1 MKKHLL
7 ASLLLGSTLVCGGA
21 EARVRWTEE
30 QANAW
35 YGKQPWLVGSNYT
48 PATAIN
54 QMEMWQAETWD
65 PKRID
70 YELGLAQGI
79 GMNTMRV
86 FLHDQLWTSDPE
98 GFRRRIDEFLTLA
111 QRHGIKPLFVLF
123 DSCWDPDPKL
133 GPQHPPIPGVHNSG
147 WVQGP
152 GLPGLRDKTRYP
164 AYRAYVQGVIGA
176 FRNDD
181 RVLGW
186 DVWNE
191 PDNGA
196 DQYKGQEGKEPLVRA
211 LLAQVFDWARAAE
224 PSQPIT
230 SGVWQHDDWSQ
241 NGGKLTPM
249 EKLQL
254 SQSDVISF
262 HDYNWPEK
270 FEARV
275 KQLLPYNRPILCT
288 EYMARGNGSTFDGSL
303 PIGKRYNIAM
313 MNWGFVDGKTQTR
326 LPWDSWKKPYTYEE
340 PTIWFHEVFRND
352 GTPYRQAETDLIR
365 SLAAAPKGVVPPMVQ
380 GQAQA
385 VPARQRRR

>member
-1 MKKHLL
+1 MKFLWATLL
-7 ASLLLGSTLVCGGA
+7 ASVALTATSA
-21 EARVRWTEE
+21 EARGRWTEA

-35 YGKQPWLVGSNYT
+35 YAKQPWLVGANYA
-48 PATAIN
+48 PATVIN

-86 FLHDQLWTSDPE
+86 FLHDQLWQQDAE
-98 GFRRRIDEFLTLA
+98 GFKRRIAEFLTIA

-123 DSCWDPDPKL
+123 DSCWDPNPVL

-152 GLPGLRDKTRYP
+152 GLPGLRDRSRYP
-164 AYRAYVQGVIGA
+164 GYKAYVQGVIGA
-176 FRNDD
+176 FATDD
-181 RVLGW
+181 RILGW

-211 LLAQVFDWARAAE
+211 MLAQVFDWARDAD
-224 PSQPIT
+224 PSQPLT
-230 SGVWQHDDWSQ
+230 SGVWVGSDWAP
-241 NGGKLTPM
+241 GGKSSPM

-254 SQSDVISF
+254 GQSDVISF
-262 HDYNWPEK
+262 HDYNWPET
-270 FEARV
+270 FEGRIR
-275 KQLLPYNRPILCT
+275 QLLPYGRPILCT

-303 PIGKRYNIAM
+303 PIAKRYNVAA

-326 LPWDSWKKPYTYEE
+326 LPWDSWQKPYVMAE

-352 GTPYRQAETDLIR
+352 GTPYRAAETDLIR
-365 SLAAAPKGVVPPMVQ
+365 RLAAAPKGVVPP
-380 GQAQA
+380 A
-385 VPARQRRR
+385 VVAPQRRRKR

>member
-1 MKKHLL
+1 MKFLWATLL
-7 ASLLLGSTLVCGGA
+7 ASVALTATSA
-21 EARVRWTEE
+21 EARGRWTEA

-35 YGKQPWLVGSNYT
+35 YAKQPWLVGANYA

-54 QMEMWQAETWD
+54 QLEMWQAETWD

-86 FLHDQLWTSDPE
+86 FLHDQLWQQDAE
-98 GFRRRIDEFLTLA
+98 GFKRRIAEFLTIA

-123 DSCWDPDPKL
+123 DSCWDPNPVL
-133 GPQHPPIPGVHNSG
+133 GLQHPPIPGVHNSG

-152 GLPGLRDKTRYP
+152 GLPGLRDRSRYP
-164 AYRAYVQGVIGA
+164 GYKAYVQGVIGA
-176 FRNDD
+176 FATDD
-181 RVLGW
+181 RILGW

-196 DQYKGQEGKEPLVRA
+196 DQYRGQEGKEPLVRA
-211 LLAQVFDWARAAE
+211 MLAQVFDWARDVD
-224 PSQPIT
+224 PSQPLT
-230 SGVWQHDDWSQ
+230 SGVWVGTDWTP
-241 NGGKLTPM
+241 GGKSSPM

-254 SQSDVISF
+254 GQSDVISF
-262 HDYNWPEK
+262 HDYNWPET
-270 FEARV
+270 FEGRIR
-275 KQLLPYNRPILCT
+275 QLLPYGRPILCT

-303 PIGKRYNIAM
+303 PIAKRYNVAA

-326 LPWDSWKKPYTYEE
+326 LPWDSWQKPYVMAE

-352 GTPYRQAETDLIR
+352 GTPYRAAETDLIR
-365 SLAAAPKGVVPPMVQ
+365 RLAAAPKGVVPP
-380 GQAQA
+380 A
-385 VPARQRRR
+385 VVAPQPRRKR